1 MQNIIDDLRNT
12 VNTHYAAISA
22 AQAEADK
29 FQRDNHNV
37 YMPDA
42 FASKLKE
49 YTDKRDA
56 AVRDGNAAIKATVSA
71 FLNEIKNFDALD
83 GSKLTDDVKLL
94 ESPVK
99 LNKSDLENMFDRAKA
114 DGNRTMLTLIMR
126 RSLRDGI
133 TIDRVFYSA
142 QDIESAVHVLE
153 SYAYSALP
161 GGIYYDMIWANDEK
175 FKSIIPD
182 ALRDLY
188 GIEKPYRY
196 ETSTRG

>member
-29 FQRDNHNV
+29 FQHDNINV
-37 YMPDA
+37 YTPDA

-49 YTDKRDA
+49 RTEKRDA

-71 FLNEIKNFDALD
+71 FLDEIKNFDALD

-133 TIDRVFYSA
+133 TINRVFYSA
-142 QDIESAVHVLE
+142 QDIEAAVHVLE

-161 GGIYYDMIWANDEK
+161 GGIYYDMIWTNDEK
-175 FKSIIPD
+175 FNAIIPD

-188 GIEKPYRY
+188 GMEKPYRY
-196 ETSTRG
+196 NG

>member
-1 MQNIIDDLRNT
+1 MTNIINELKNT
-12 VNTHYAAISA
+12 VNTHHATVAA

-29 FQRDNHNV
+29 FQRD
-37 YMPDA
+37 
-42 FASKLKE
+42 FANYYAQDVFARKMQE
-49 YTDKRDA
+49 YTGKCDA
-56 AVRDGNAAIKATVSA
+56 AIRAGNVAIKATTNA
-71 FLNEIKNFDALD
+71 FLDEIRNIDALD
-83 GSKLTDDVKLL
+83 GGKLTDDVKLL

-99 LNKSDLENMFDRAKA
+99 LNKTDLETMFDRAKA

-133 TIDRVFYSA
+133 VIDRVFYTA
-142 QDIESAVHVLE
+142 QDIEAGVRALE
-153 SYAYSALP
+153 SYAYNALP
-161 GGIYYDMIWANDEK
+161 GGIYYDMIWENDEK
-175 FKSIIPD
+175 FRTIIPD